1 MKLAATDLSLL
12 RLSLVF
18 VWLATSLVSLIELN
32 GQGRELL
39 LSTGITD
46 TWLTCALVTSGA
58 LVDALLGL
66 AIWLRPSRR
75 VYGLALVVM
84 LLMTLAATVLR
95 PDLWLHPL
103 GPLTKNLPLA
113 AILWVL
119 MRR

>member
-1 MKLAATDLSLL
+1 MKLTARDLSLL

-39 LSTGITD
+39 LPAGITD
-46 TWLTCALVTSGA
+46 VGLIRALVISGA

-66 AIWLRPSRR
+66 ALWLRPSRQ
-75 VYGLALVVM
+75 VYGLALSMM

-113 AILWVL
+113 ALLWVL